1 MGTPA
6 VTETQELN
14 VRIRR
19 STRIVAFA
27 AAASLALAA
36 CDTAEDVTDT
46 DDTADVEDDGAMDDM
61 DDMDDDAMDDDA
73 DEMAA
78 LPTGE
83 FGPGC
88 EGIPSDPD
96 DPGSS
101 EGMAQDPVATAAS
114 NNPLLTTLVDLVGEA
129 GLADTLNGLD
139 GATVFAPTD
148 DAFAA
153 LQADDPDTFEAVAGD
168 VDLLTTVLSYH
179 VIADEEL
186 DAQGLA
192 DAGTVTTFAEQD
204 LSVSAE
210 GEDVTIEAAG
220 SDATVVCGNVE
231 TANATVH
238 VIDYVLVPDVG

>member
-1 MGTPA
+1 M
-6 VTETQELN
+6 
-14 VRIRR
+14 RIRR
-19 STRIVAFA
+19 STRIAAFA
-27 AAASLALAA
+27 AAASLTLAA
-36 CDTAEDVTDT
+36 CATDEDVAET
-46 DDTADVEDDGAMDDM
+46 DDTADVEDDGAMDDE
-61 DDMDDDAMDDDA
+61 AMDDETMDDEA
-73 DEMAA
+73 MDDEAGDEMAA

-88 EGIPSDPD
+88 ELIPSDPD

-114 NNPLLTTLVDLVGEA
+114 NNPLLTTLVDLVGQA
-129 GLADTLNGLD
+129 GLVDTLNGLD
-139 GATVFAPTD
+139 GATIFAPTD

-153 LQADDPDTFEAVAGD
+153 LQADDPDTFEAVAND

-179 VIADEEL
+179 VVADQEL

-192 DAGTVTTFAEQD
+192 DTGTVTTFAEQD
-204 LSVSAE
+204 LSVTADGETVTVE
-210 GEDVTIEAAG
+210 GAG

>member
-1 MGTPA
+1 M
-6 VTETQELN
+6 
-14 VRIRR
+14 RIRR
-19 STRIVAFA
+19 TTRMVAFA
-27 AAASLALAA
+27 AAATLALAA
-36 CDTAEDVTDT
+36 CDDGADVADT

-61 DDMDDDAMDDDA
+61 DDDGMDDDAMDDDA
-73 DEMAA
+73 MDDDAMDDEMAA
-78 LPTGE
+78 LPTGA

-88 EGIPSDPD
+88 DQIPSDPD

-101 EGMAQDPVATAAS
+101 EGMSQDPVATAAS

-129 GLADTLNGLD
+129 GLVDTLNDLD

-148 DAFAA
+148 DAFDA
-153 LQADDPDTFEAVAGD
+153 LAADDPETFEAVAGD
-168 VDLLTTVLSYH
+168 IDLLTTVLSYH

-210 GEDVTIEAAG
+210 GEDVTIEGAG
-220 SDATVVCGNVE
+220 SDAAVICGNVE